1 MIRYKASL
9 MGKNM
14 TKKALITG
22 IAGQD
27 GGHLAELLHSKGYD
41 VYGVIRGQMEAGHP
55 RYAKIVSEMPYVKL
69 VLADLTDLASLT
81 RAIQDIKPDEIY
93 NLAAISHVGYSF
105 KDPVLTA
112 DVTGKG
118 VLNMLEAIRLSGLEK
133 KTRFY
138 QASTSEMFGGLDYNR
153 PGKGYSEESPFH
165 PRSPYGVAKLYGHW
179 ITRNYR
185 ESYGMHA
192 SCGILFNHEG
202 ERRGPE
208 FVTRK
213 ISKAVARIKLGKQD
227 VLELGN
233 MDSKRDWGYA
243 GDYIEGMWRMLQQD
257 KPDDYVLATGETHT
271 IREFCE
277 EAFKEVG
284 ITIKWNGKGIEETG
298 NNAKT
303 GKTLIK
309 INPEFF
315 RPAEVDILL
324 GDPTKA
330 ESKLGWKR
338 KVDFPGLVK
347 LMVKHD
353 LDEESGALYP
363 DLDAEGPLR
372 HIVIF
377 TMRPNTT
384 EAQINTA
391 LEKLIDFGKITEG
404 VRYWAAKRSLDS
416 RKGTIIVLNCAFDSV
431 ESFEKY
437 RHSKTQAE
445 FAEYMTKIADWFTG
459 DYLD

>member
-1 MIRYKASL
+1 MA
-9 MGKNM
+9 
-14 TKKALITG
+14 KKAFITG
-22 IAGQD
+22 VAGQD
-27 GGHLAELLHSKGYD
+27 GGHLAKLLHEKGYQ
-41 VYGVIRGQMEAGHP
+41 VYGVIRGQMEASHP
-55 RYAKIVSEMPYVKL
+55 RYKHVKEEMPFVEL
-69 VLADLTDLASLT
+69 VMADLLDLSSLT
-81 RAIQDIKPDEIY
+81 RALQQIQPDEVY

-105 KDPVLTA
+105 RDPLLTA

-118 VLNMLEAIRLSGLEK
+118 VLNVLEAIRLAGLEK
-133 KTRFY
+133 TARFY

-153 PGKGYSEESPFH
+153 PGKGYDEESLFH

-179 ITRNYR
+179 ITKNYR

-192 SCGILFNHEG
+192 SCGLLFNHEG

-227 VLELGN
+227 FIELGN

-243 GDYIEGMWRMLQQD
+243 GDYVEGMWRILQQD
-257 KPDDYVLATGETHT
+257 KPGDYVLATGETHT

-277 EAFKEVG
+277 QAFKEIG
-284 ITIKWNGKGIEETG
+284 IDIKWEGSDVKETG
-298 NNAKT
+298 VDQAT

-330 ESKLGWKR
+330 ETELGWKR

-347 LMVKHD
+347 LMVAHD
-353 LDEESGALYP
+353 IGLEES
-363 DLDAEGPLR
+363 
-372 HIVIF
+372 
-377 TMRPNTT
+377 
-384 EAQINTA
+384 
-391 LEKLIDFGKITEG
+391 
-404 VRYWAAKRSLDS
+404 AK
-416 RKGTIIVLNCAFDSV
+416 
-431 ESFEKY
+431 
-437 RHSKTQAE
+437 
-445 FAEYMTKIADWFTG
+445 
-459 DYLD
+459 